1 MSEFPVQNI
10 KLTIQRFFFSSA
22 GILIAANL
30 IFLFTPVVRF
40 FSYETA
46 VLNGVLITMLSGL
59 LYFKFPAGDEGL
71 LPLLKRVLL
80 LLAIPPVLYF
90 VIHLFRGDCSFISGL
105 KYYLLFTMT
114 APVVGVGIAALVL
127 LTGLKYKRSV
137 FVLIFFLLLF
147 NWVIDFYLYPQF
159 FLFNAIFTYY
169 PGVIYDEFIPITEK
183 MIYYRA
189 GIILFSFLVVVL
201 ERKIREETQSKRFW
215 WGVGLLIGIPAL
227 SWSVSNSAGLT
238 TMKEEITN
246 DFRDSIITEHFFIL
260 SEEDMSPTEKYLVA
274 VMHEAYYNQLVE
286 FYGLKPKNILKSFIF
301 KDNASKKRKLGVE
314 NADVAKPWLRVAFTT
329 RPNLE
334 STLKHEIAHLFTAE
348 FGWGPF
354 EVAAGF
360 DPGLIEGS
368 ATAGDG
374 FISGYD
380 IDEFMSAVQ
389 RSKHKVDPGK
399 IFPGFAFF
407 DVNPSLAYALSGSVS
422 RYLIEKEGSAK
433 FREYHAK
440 GNAEAVYGKPVEH
453 FFPGWAK
460 KMSTIKSD
468 ITPQVLDFFFERQ
481 PLTRKT
487 CPRYI
492 AELMAEA
499 GDLFRQKK
507 YSEAVEVYGKIL
519 AANDSFDA
527 FAGRIAAL
535 VLLGK
540 TNEAL
545 NELKSFDEKG
555 KNYATRA
562 RLNLLKYRVA
572 WLAGD
577 SATVK
582 SSGEWLET
590 GKHPEFLIAGHKFAK
605 LLLVRGHN
613 PFSYNALPPEERLR
627 FATRLAAETGEP
639 SAFEEVVD
647 LCYRFV
653 LPFSGGDSLKKYIT
667 GLTTSGKLK
676 LCTVMAR
683 GDDPESVAEILAT
696 IDQKTLP
703 SARETMK
710 YRIFMAVFEK

>member
-1 MSEFPVQNI
+1 M
-10 KLTIQRFFFSSA
+10 FSSA
-22 GILIAANL
+22 GIITLANL

-40 FSYETA
+40 FSYEAA
-46 VLNGVLITMLSGL
+46 VLNGVLITLLSGL
-59 LYFKFPAGDEGL
+59 LYFKYPIGEEGA
-71 LPLLKRVLL
+71 LPFVKRVLL
-80 LLAIPPVLYF
+80 LLAIPPLLYF
-90 VIHLFRGDCSFISGL
+90 VFHLFRGDCSFVSGL
-105 KYYLLFTMT
+105 KYYLIFTVT
-114 APVVGVGIAALVL
+114 APLVGMGISALVL

-137 FVLIFFLLLF
+137 FVLVFLLVLF

-183 MIYYRA
+183 IIYYRT
-189 GIILFSFLVVVL
+189 GIVIFSFLVVVL
-201 ERKIREETQSKRFW
+201 ERKLRQELQLKRFW
-215 WGVGLLIGIPAL
+215 LAMGLLIGVPAL

-238 TMKEEITN
+238 TMKEDIIS
-246 DFRDSIITEHFFIL
+246 DFRDSIVTEHFFIV
-260 SEEDMSPTEKYLVA
+260 SEEDLSPTERYLVA
-274 VMHEAYYNQLVE
+274 VTHEAYYNQLVE
-286 FYGLKPKNILKSFIF
+286 FYGIKPKRLLKSFIF

-314 NADVAKPWLRVAFTT
+314 NADVAKPWLGVAFTT

-334 STLKHEIAHLFTAE
+334 VSLKHEIAHLFTAE

-354 EVAAGF
+354 EVAAWF

-374 FISGYD
+374 YISGYD
-380 IDEFMSAVQ
+380 IDEFTAAVQ
-389 RSKHKVDPGK
+389 ASKYRVDPTGV
-399 IFPGFAFF
+399 FPGFSFF
-407 DVNPSLAYALSGSVS
+407 DINPSLAYALNGSIS
-422 RYLIEKEGSAK
+422 RYLVEKEGSAK
-433 FREYHAK
+433 FREYHAT

-453 FFPGWAK
+453 FFPGWEK
-460 KMSTIKSD
+460 KISTIKSD
-468 ITPQVLDFFFERQ
+468 ITPQVLDFFLERQ

-499 GDLFRQKK
+499 GNLFRQKK

-519 AANDSFDA
+519 ASNDSFDA
-527 FAGRIAAL
+527 FAGKIAAL

-577 SATVK
+577 SALVK

-605 LLLVRGHN
+605 LLLGRGHN

-653 LPFSGGDSLKKYIT
+653 LPFSGGDGLKKYIT